1 MSGEQKKSK
10 TGSKEPAKSTKR
22 INLKVRVKRSAS
34 PDLSAQWRQESAQ
47 QHSSSEK
54 GLAKQAT
61 KSKKRRTVL
70 QAISRGEKKVIKKK
84 RKRIFRRVKD
94 KKIKPKTKKENLASR
109 ERDEVLYEKVVRDK
123 RFMMWTGVTF
133 FMILITF
140 FWIYNTR
147 QVFEQSNI
155 ERNND
160 FSLTD
165 WQELTDE
172 ISEKMNQMKQDWE
185 NIESFSE
192 AGTGSPARLPDT
204 STSSAQD
211 SGLVESEEQ
220 LLFSTSTEFE
230 ISQEELNKL
239 KGKLEELEEKLKDE
253 Q

>member
-1 MSGEQKKSK
+1 MPKVRKKLK
-10 TGSKEPAKSTKR
+10 IKNEKIEEESKEPVKGPKR
-22 INLKVRVKRSAS
+22 INLKVKVKRSAS
-34 PDLSAQWRQESAQ
+34 PDLSTQWRKDSAQ
-47 QHSSSEK
+47 QHPFLEK
-54 GLAKQAT
+54 GLAEPAT

-109 ERDEVLYEKVVRDK
+109 EQDEVLYEKVARDK

-147 QVFEQSNI
+147 QVFERSNI
-155 ERNND
+155 EGNND

-185 NIESFSE
+185 NLESFSK
-192 AGTGSPARLPDT
+192 AGTGSPARLPA
-204 STSSAQD
+204 SELA
-211 SGLVESEEQ
+211 EPEEQ
-220 LLFSTSTEFE
+220 TLFSTSTELE

-239 KGKLEELEEKLKDE
+239 KGKLEELEEKLNDE